1 MVRFNNAKIVSIALL
16 ASMPVLY
23 LGSGAEAVR
32 FTERQFAQYVGRCAS
47 NEGFYERHMR
57 WCETAYRVT
66 YHKAPRHARA
76 AVQETVYVPAATGER
91 VTVTRDHQA
100 SGESGPADQFIALQ
114 TATDVQRMPFFGLAL
129 GWFPGAINLGSNTIS
144 EPQVQQARAERPRVV
159 TTYYV
164 KKVVASQ

>member
-1 MVRFNNAKIVSIALL
+1 MIAFQQIKIVSL
-16 ASMPVLY
+16 AMAASLPVLY
-23 LGSGAEAVR
+23 LGFGAEATR
-32 FTERQFAQYVGRCAS
+32 FTERQFAQYVGRCATDV
-47 NEGFYERHMR
+47 GFYERHMR
-57 WCETAYRVT
+57 WCEGAYRVT

-76 AVQETVYVPAATGER
+76 AIQETVYGPADTGEK

-114 TATDVQRMPFFGLAL
+114 TAADVQRMPFFGLAL
-129 GWFPGAINLGSNTIS
+129 GWFPGAINLGTNTLS
-144 EPQVQQARAERPRVV
+144 APQVQQARAEHPRIV